1 MAFVYGIISEEDRKK
16 SIINIVV
23 EGQKSK
29 VSTVFKSVDRSAI
42 VSIESDPFDFDT
54 PF

>member
-23 EGQKSK
+23 EGQKNK
-29 VSTVFKSVDRSAI
+29 LNAVFKSVDRS
-42 VSIESDPFDFDT
+42 VYSFNRVWLC
-54 PF
+54 